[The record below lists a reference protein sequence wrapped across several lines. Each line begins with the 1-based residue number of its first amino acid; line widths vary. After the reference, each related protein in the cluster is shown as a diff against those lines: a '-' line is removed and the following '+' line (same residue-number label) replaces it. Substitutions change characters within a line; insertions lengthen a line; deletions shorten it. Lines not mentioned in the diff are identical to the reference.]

1 VTGVQTCA
9 LPISRH
15 DFQTVAR
22 ALGHLH
28 ETERL
33 WQDAE
38 GRMCRRGSRF
48 AAKPPG
54 AK

>member
-1 VTGVQTCA
+1 MYYTEIA
-9 LPISRH
+9 EKFSRH

-28 ETERL
+28 TTERL

-38 GRMCRRGSRF
+38 GRMCERGSKF

-54 AK
+54 K